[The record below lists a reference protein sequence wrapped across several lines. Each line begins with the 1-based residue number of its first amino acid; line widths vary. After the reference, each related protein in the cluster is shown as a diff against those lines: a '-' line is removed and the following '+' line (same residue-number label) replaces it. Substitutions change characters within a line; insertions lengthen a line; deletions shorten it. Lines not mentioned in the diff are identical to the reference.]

1 MLTKGWITL
10 ISAEQ
15 VKELRAKTGAGMMD
29 CKQALVEAGGDFNKA
44 VDILREKGIAAA
56 AKKAG
61 RATGQGLVEAYVHGN
76 RIGVLVEVN
85 CETDFVANTKEFRNL
100 CHDLAMQIAAARPS
114 YVRREEVPEEVV
126 AHEREVLRN
135 QALREGKP
143 EKIVD
148 KIVEGRLNKF
158 FEEAC
163 LEEQP
168 FIKDPNKKVSQVVK
182 ETIALLGENIVI
194 RRFARLQLGEE

>member
-1 MLTKGWITL
+1 MTL

-29 CKQALVEAGGDFNKA
+29 CKQALVEAGGNFDKA
-44 VDILREKGIAAA
+44 MDILREKGIAAA
-56 AKKAG
+56 SKKAG

-76 RIGVLVEVN
+76 RIGVLIEVN
-85 CETDFVANTKEFRNL
+85 CETDFVANTKQFRNL
-100 CHDLAMQIAAARPS
+100 CHELAMQVAAAKPS
-114 YVRREEVPEEVV
+114 YVRREEVPAEVID
-126 AHEREVLRN
+126 HEREVLKN

-148 KIVEGRLNKF
+148 KMVEGRLKKF
-158 FEEAC
+158 FEETC

-168 FIKDPNKKVSQVVK
+168 FIKDPDKKVSQVVK

-194 RRFARLQLGEE
+194 RRFARLELGEE

>member
-1 MLTKGWITL
+1 M

-182 ETIALLGENIVI
+182 EAIALLGENIVI

>member
-1 MLTKGWITL
+1 L

>member
-182 ETIALLGENIVI
+182 EAIALLGENIVI